1 MEDRFSEKPLPP
13 APPEAD
19 DEGAEGGLSHREKNA
34 ERAFRAAVF
43 SLLFFPLL
51 PYAYWLLYRVYQSH
65 GRLAGPPRTHAI
77 LSALGIGFVVD
88 GFDVAG
94 EFILVVGE
102 GVEGHLD

>member
-77 LSALGIGFVVD
+77 LSALATLALPVLFV
-88 GFDVAG
+88 
-94 EFILVVGE
+94 ILIIAALLTPDAVK
-102 GVEGHLD
+102 